1 MITLLPVIFILTAGI
16 LLSFL
21 WADFKKDTKMA
32 RYYEEVAMIAASK
45 ERTSVYEY
53 KSSKGRHYEASD
65 RCNRKCS

>member
-16 LLSFL
+16 LLSVL
-21 WADFKKDTKMA
+21 WADFKKDAKME

>member
-53 KSSKGRHYEASD
+53 KSRHYEASD

>member
-1 MITLLPVIFILTAGI
+1 MITLLPIIFILTAGI

-45 ERTSVYEY
+45 ERTSVY
-53 KSSKGRHYEASD
+53 
-65 RCNRKCS
+65 

>member
-21 WADFKKDTKMA
+21 WADFKKDAKME

-45 ERTSVYEY
+45 ERTSVYGY
-53 KSSKGRHYEASD
+53 KSSKSRHYEASD